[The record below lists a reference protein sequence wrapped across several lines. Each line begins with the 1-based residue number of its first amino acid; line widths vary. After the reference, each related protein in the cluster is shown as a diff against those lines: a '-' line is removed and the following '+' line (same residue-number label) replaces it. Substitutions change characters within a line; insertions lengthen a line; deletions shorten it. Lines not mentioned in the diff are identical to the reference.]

1 VGDRRELDMGEG
13 MSEWQECKLG
23 DQINL
28 KRGYDLPNRLRQD
41 GNIPIYWPIQI

>member
-1 VGDRRELDMGEG
+1 MGEG